1 MMFCKKAEPL
11 PRPPPG
17 CCTGW
22 QPCPDPLAGF
32 SFDPPLPTV
41 STYRGTGCVSRLTT
55 SLNRS
60 ASSDCSIWLAPA
72 IFVPSGTLAMMS
84 NRSEATHP
92 GPPAIAS
99 SFTLYAASISLSMV
113 TSRLT
118 YFPARSTPPKFCAAL
133 REVLLECTS
142 ANSNFGCWQIA
153 TPAAH
158 KPTTTIFFII
168 PSNVL
173 LIRRRPLD
181 PVNHQLHRPLGRLQL
196 EPNSSLQR

>member
-1 MMFCKKAEPL
+1 
-11 PRPPPG
+11 
-17 CCTGW
+17 
-22 QPCPDPLAGF
+22 
-32 SFDPPLPTV
+32 
-41 STYRGTGCVSRLTT
+41 
-55 SLNRS
+55 
-60 ASSDCSIWLAPA
+60 
-72 IFVPSGTLAMMS
+72 
-84 NRSEATHP
+84 
-92 GPPAIAS
+92 
-99 SFTLYAASISLSMV
+99 MV

-181 PVNHQLHRPLGRLQL
+181 PVGRQKLHRPLGRLL
-196 EPNSSLQR
+196 KNGGLAIFQRS

>member
-1 MMFCKKAEPL
+1 
-11 PRPPPG
+11 
-17 CCTGW
+17 
-22 QPCPDPLAGF
+22 
-32 SFDPPLPTV
+32 
-41 STYRGTGCVSRLTT
+41 
-55 SLNRS
+55 
-60 ASSDCSIWLAPA
+60 
-72 IFVPSGTLAMMS
+72 MMS

-99 SFTLYAASISLSMV
+99 SFTLYAASISPSMV

-118 YFPARSTPPKFCAAL
+118 YFPARRTPPKFCAAP

-173 LIRRRPLD
+173 LIRRGRSIRSITR
-181 PVNHQLHRPLGRLQL
+181 NSTGALGRLQL
-196 EPNSSLQR
+196 GPQLFRQRHHEARTSRLAGDCLAPFGRRSLGRELRSVLHACRHLYSIDH

>member
-1 MMFCKKAEPL
+1 MLWHSTVMFCKKAESP
-11 PRPPPG
+11 PRPPPD

-22 QPCPDPLAGF
+22 QPCPDPLAGL

-41 STYRGTGCVSRLTT
+41 STYRGTGCVSCLTT

-60 ASSDCSIWLAPA
+60 ASSDCSIWLASA

-99 SFTLYAASISLSMV
+99 SFTLYAASISPSMV

-142 ANSNFGCWQIA
+142 ANSNFGSWQIA

-158 KPTTTIFFII
+158 KLTTTIFFII
-168 PSNVL
+168 PSK
-173 LIRRRPLD
+173 
-181 PVNHQLHRPLGRLQL
+181 PLGRLQ
-196 EPNSSLQR
+196 PNQCRAHVSPSLLD